1 MKNIFNKILN
11 TLFKI
16 KSNVVGKNLLQII
29 CDYVILKKYH
39 QGHSDDIGK
48 ILLFLQKYSAPTTWA
63 ITFYIGK
70 VVFKGNVNELDQL
83 IKSKKVRDDHKP
95 LLISAKERVNGN
107 FNEALRVL
115 NYNPKSRLVMYKVA
129 QATRS
134 IHHQMNNTIGKVDSG
149 IKYIL
154 QDKKRM
160 LLDFSLHIA
169 GSAQNINNNEYFLIA
184 LKRAYRDLSRFKK
197 NKKYTRDFWREAVA
211 VALHLFDIDLALSI
225 SRRAKELCLNGAERE
240 YKRILGLNKKF
251 KNNKDLLLK
260 AKRNLL
266 NLIKSKENQNDADVI
281 IVFNAAALRF
291 NNIDYSGFRDDII
304 FIYKTIADCLN
315 KHGISYDV
323 VGKFIVHGELNL
335 DKPYFSYHS
344 ISSDGKGLH
353 FKEYDRPHCFS
364 FDNSGYSGWAS
375 VAKLEINDPRLT
387 EIDSIESKIFFE
399 QDSNFVLSKGISKY
413 KQKKNEDL
421 HLPSKF
427 IFVALQIDGDAVQ
440 SLAYRDTLEMLDE
453 VTSVCLKL
461 GTPLV
466 VKRHPYCK
474 SPRISE
480 YLKKVVDNENIFMAT
495 GNIHKLIEKSSAVC
509 VINSAVGSEA
519 LLHKKIVYSFGRSE
533 YMGATVVCEEV
544 GDFEKKFNKFELNPT
559 ELEKFWYFMRTE
571 YSSDIK
577 NRSIALDFIER
588 KVVDFL
594 NESNIL
600 IK

>member
-1 MKNIFNKILN
+1 MKTVFNKILN
-11 TLFKI
+11 NLFKI
-16 KSNVVGKNLLQII
+16 KSNVAGKNLLQII
-29 CDYVILKKYH
+29 FDYVILKKYH
-39 QGHSDDIGK
+39 QGHESDIGK
-48 ILLFLQKYSAPTTWA
+48 ILLILQKYSAPTTWA

-70 VVFKGNVNELDQL
+70 VVFKGNLNELDQL
-83 IKSKKVRDDHKP
+83 IESEKVREEHKP

-107 FNEALRVL
+107 LNEALRVL

-134 IHHQMNNTIGKVDSG
+134 IHHQMNDTIGKVESG
-149 IKYIL
+149 IQYIL

-160 LLDFSLHIA
+160 LLEFSLHIA
-169 GSAQNINNNEYFLIA
+169 GSAQNINNDEYFLIA

-225 SRRAKELCLNGAERE
+225 SRRAKELCLNGAEKE
-240 YKRILGLNKKF
+240 HKRILGLNKKF
-251 KNNKDLLLK
+251 KKNKDILLK
-260 AKRNLL
+260 ARGGLL
-266 NLIKSKENQNDADVI
+266 NLIKSKEYSNDADVI
-281 IVFNAAALRF
+281 IVLNAAALRF
-291 NNIDYSGFRDDII
+291 NKIDYAGFREDLI
-304 FIYKTIADCLN
+304 FIYKAIADSLN
-315 KHGISYDV
+315 KRGISYDV
-323 VGKFIVHGELNL
+323 VGKFLVHGELNL

-364 FDNSGYSGWAS
+364 FDNSGYSGWSS
-375 VAKLEINDPRLT
+375 VSKIKINDPRLM
-387 EIDSIESKIFFE
+387 EIDPIESQIFFE

-413 KQKKNEDL
+413 KQKQSEDL
-421 HLPSKF
+421 NLPSEY

-461 GTPLV
+461 GNPLV

-480 YLKKVVDNENIFMAT
+480 YLKKVVDNENIFLAT

-533 YMGATVVCEEV
+533 YMGATVVCEKI

-559 ELEKFWYFMRTE
+559 EIEKFWYFMRNE
-571 YSSDIK
+571 YSLDMK
-577 NRSIALDFIER
+577 NRSNAVEFIDR
-588 KVVDFL
+588 KVVNFL